1 MSIWQNFWLPRKK
14 SPQVLSPIID
24 FMAGAKVD
32 IFIDET
38 TRQWNHE
45 LIDSIFIPEET
56 DLAKTIPL
64 YKKNRELLRRE

>member
-1 MSIWQNFWLPRKK
+1 MSIWQNFWVPRKK
-14 SPQVLSPIID
+14 SPQALSPIID
-24 FMAGAKVD
+24 SMAGAKVD
-32 IFIDET
+32 ILIDET

-64 YKKNRELLRRE
+64 L